1 VGRAVAMSAARGAF
15 DPGAVAAALE
25 RRLQARPRALLV
37 LGSGLGG
44 VVERVEAPVEVAFE
58 ELPGMP
64 SATVAGHAGRFVGG
78 RLAEVPVLVQAGRYH
93 AYEGHPMDVVAGTV
107 RVAVRLGV
115 EAAVLTNAAGGV
127 RPDLAPGDLL
137 LIRDHV
143 NLMGRSPLIGPP
155 GAGERRFPDMSEPYD
170 PRLAAWAHEAAGAAG
185 IELREGVYGAV
196 LGPAFETAAEVRA
209 LAVLGVDAVGMSTV
223 PEVLAARALGL
234 PCLAISMI
242 TNRATGLADR
252 PLDHAEVLAVGR
264 TAAGRVEA
272 LLQGFFALLGAG
284 DAQSTGAK

>member
-1 VGRAVAMSAARGAF
+1 
-15 DPGAVAAALE
+15 
-25 RRLQARPRALLV
+25 
-37 LGSGLGG
+37 
-44 VVERVEAPVEVAFE
+44 
-58 ELPGMP
+58 
-64 SATVAGHAGRFVGG
+64 
-78 RLAEVPVLVQAGRYH
+78 
-93 AYEGHPMDVVAGTV
+93 YEGHPMDVVAGTV

-234 PCLAISMI
+234 PCLA
-242 TNRATGLADR
+242 
-252 PLDHAEVLAVGR
+252 
-264 TAAGRVEA
+264 
-272 LLQGFFALLGAG
+272 
-284 DAQSTGAK
+284 